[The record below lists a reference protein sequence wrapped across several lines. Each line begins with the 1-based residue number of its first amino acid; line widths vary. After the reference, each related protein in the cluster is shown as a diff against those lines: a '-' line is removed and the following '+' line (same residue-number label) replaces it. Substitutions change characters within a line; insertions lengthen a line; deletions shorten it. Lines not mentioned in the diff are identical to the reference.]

1 MAEYATILLE
11 KKGRIA
17 KVTLNRPAALNAIN
31 QRMIGELAGVV
42 DALERDGE
50 CDVVILTGA
59 GRAFCAGRDIKEMG
73 QSLDQTNLLMAT
85 GDRIRLLDKPTI
97 AAVNGYAVT
106 GGFELALCCD
116 IIIAAEEARF
126 ADTHARLGLVPGLG
140 LSQLLPRLVGTKK
153 AKEMSFTGNYMTAR
167 EALQFGLVNRV
178 VPAGEL
184 EAAVEAL
191 ANDILSCDRAI
202 VRKMKK
208 LIDGGQGMGIEQAF
222 MLERYEQMLHK
233 QGLTAADVERRRKGV
248 MERGRAQA
256 AKEQGGRK

>member
-31 QRMIGELAGVV
+31 QRMIGELAAVV